1 MDKMSRSFANV
12 RVIRQLRR
20 VIEDGRYDAVHTYSP
35 VIGLYG
41 RIAASLAK
49 APVLIHS
56 VIGSLLAPGV
66 PMSHRALYV
75 VSELLTSCMVDLF
88 ITLNEAD
95 AAALVKYRVAS
106 ADDVVTLKHEYGV
119 NLRKFDP
126 ATIDHERL
134 ARARA
139 ELGLTAGI
147 PTIGFVG
154 RMIGDKGILD
164 LYEAYRLLRV
174 KGIRAKLLFLG
185 DVLSTDKDVRSSRTV
200 KELAQ
205 RSDCSEDVV
214 FLGFQLDVPF
224 YISLMDI
231 VVHPSHHEGF
241 PRIPVEA
248 GAMGKPSV
256 CTAVP
261 GADVAIDEGKTGF
274 IVPIKDP
281 RRLAQAIERLI
292 ADPIA
297 SVEMGNEA
305 RRRVV
310 ELFDEER
317 IVEQQ
322 IEIYKA
328 LFKRRGRDVRI

>member
-1 MDKMSRSFANV
+1 
-12 RVIRQLRR
+12 
-20 VIEDGRYDAVHTYSP
+20 
-35 VIGLYG
+35 
-41 RIAASLAK
+41 
-49 APVLIHS
+49 
-56 VIGSLLAPGV
+56 
-66 PMSHRALYV
+66 
-75 VSELLTSCMVDLF
+75 
-88 ITLNEAD
+88 
-95 AAALVKYRVAS
+95 
-106 ADDVVTLKHEYGV
+106 
-119 NLRKFDP
+119 
-126 ATIDHERL
+126 
-134 ARARA
+134 
-139 ELGLTAGI
+139 
-147 PTIGFVG
+147 
-154 RMIGDKGILD
+154 
-164 LYEAYRLLRV
+164 LLRV

-185 DVLSTDKDVRSSRTV
+185 DVLSTDKDVRSSRIV